1 MDIEIK
7 STGEKTVVRV
17 KEDRL
22 DAAKAVQFKESL
34 RDVAEKNPVPVVL
47 DMSEVNFLDSS
58 GLGAVVNVMKIL
70 GQERPLELASLTP
83 TVAKVFALTRMD
95 KVMRIFPSVEDAV
108 GGGLQ
113 QAG

>member
-1 MDIEIK
+1 MEIEIEDF
-7 STGEKTVVRV
+7 GEKTVVRV

-34 RDVAEKNPVPVVL
+34 REVADQTPSAVVL
-47 DMSEVNFLDSS
+47 DMSQVNFLDSS

-70 GQERPLELASLTP
+70 GKDRPLQLAGLTP

-95 KVMRIFPSVEDAV
+95 KVMQVFSSVEEATDT
-108 GGGLQ
+108 GLRH
-113 QAG
+113 AG